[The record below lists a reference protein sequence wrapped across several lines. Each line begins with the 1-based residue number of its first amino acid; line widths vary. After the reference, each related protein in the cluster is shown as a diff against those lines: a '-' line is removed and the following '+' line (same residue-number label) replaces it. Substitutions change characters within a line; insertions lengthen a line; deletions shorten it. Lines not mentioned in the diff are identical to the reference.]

1 MFPVLDLKPMVASA
15 WPVDALTMLGD
26 QTLQPHPAG
35 RLEQLGTDLALLE
48 RRHEDALGPP
58 AEQLRQVGLARC
70 SGSVFY
76 GAGAM
81 KKQGG
86 LIRCPS
92 RETNISKYGTNRRL
106 EDGQ

>member
-1 MFPVLDLKPMVASA
+1 
-15 WPVDALTMLGD
+15 
-26 QTLQPHPAG
+26 
-35 RLEQLGTDLALLE
+35 
-48 RRHEDALGPP
+48 
-58 AEQLRQVGLARC
+58 
-70 SGSVFY
+70 
-76 GAGAM
+76 M